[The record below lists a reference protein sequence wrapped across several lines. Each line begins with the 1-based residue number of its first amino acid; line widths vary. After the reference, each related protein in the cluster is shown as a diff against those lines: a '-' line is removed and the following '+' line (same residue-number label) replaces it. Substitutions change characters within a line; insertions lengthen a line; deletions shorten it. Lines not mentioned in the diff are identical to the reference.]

1 MTRSHHTMDV
11 QRKRK
16 HLFFLNQKIEEKLCD
31 ISRELSLAMPFA
43 STQSS

>member
-11 QRKRK
+11 QHKK
-16 HLFFLNQKIEEKLCD
+16 IYLFEIKTLEEKLCD

-43 STQSS
+43 SIQSA